1 MSEVVGSVAELWRFP
16 VKSMKGE
23 RLDRAELTERGVL
36 GDRAYALVD
45 ADTGKVVSAKSVRL
59 FPTLLACQAAFLEAP
74 QPGRDLP
81 PVRITLPDS
90 TSVTSESRNADELLS
105 GWFKRAVRLARAA
118 PADFTIDQYHPDVEG
133 LDPAGHRNTVVEQ
146 KLGSALFAE
155 VGLASP
161 VPEGSF
167 FDLFPMSVVT
177 TSTLDRLRELA
188 PQSSIDA
195 RRFRM
200 NVVIAT
206 SEPGFLENEWV
217 GHELEVGPAARFLV
231 ALPDPR
237 CVMTTLAQDE
247 LPADTGILRTLAG
260 HNRIQVGDI
269 GKFPCAGV
277 YAVVGAAGP
286 VRTGDRVNLI

>member
-1 MSEVVGSVAELWRFP
+1 MSDVGSVAELWRFP

-23 RLDRAELTERGVL
+23 RLDRVELTERGVL

-45 ADTGKVVSAKSVRL
+45 VDTGKVVSAKSVRL
-59 FPTLLACQAAFLEAP
+59 FPNVLACEAAFLDAP

-81 PVRITLPDS
+81 PVRIGLPDGA
-90 TSVTSESRNADELLS
+90 SVTSESANVDELLS
-105 GWFKRAVRLARAA
+105 RWFKRSVRLARTA
-118 PADFTIDQYHPDVEG
+118 PPDFTIDQYHPDVEG
-133 LDPAGHRNTVVEQ
+133 LDPAGHRNTIVEQ

-155 VGLASP
+155 VGLPSA

-167 FDLFPMSVVT
+167 FDVFPMSVLT
-177 TSTLDRLRELA
+177 TSTLDRLRELG
-188 PQSSIDA
+188 PESRIDA

-206 SEPGFLENEWV
+206 SERGFLENEWV
-217 GHELEVGPAARFLV
+217 GHELELGAVARLVV

-247 LPADTGILRTLAG
+247 LPGDTEILRMLVR
-260 HNRIQVGDI
+260 HNRIHVGNL
-269 GKFPCAGV
+269 GEFPCAGV
-277 YAVVGAAGP
+277 YAVPGAAGP
-286 VRTGDRVNLI
+286 VRTGDRVKLN